1 MSTIESEIE
10 IDNSVSFKHSS
21 SIVPQELHNHASKA
35 SLRRMS
41 SRGTSLSRHSGSRRS
56 LDPFDEEKP
65 KKKKLNR
72 EHPYEKLFGKR
83 VTQHLADF
91 KQPQPIAINWNEYR
105 ATKWPNV
112 FPDFIGDLIQY
123 LCGFDMIQF
132 LQDRK
137 SK

>member
-83 VTQHLADF
+83 VT
-91 KQPQPIAINWNEYR
+91 
-105 ATKWPNV
+105 
-112 FPDFIGDLIQY
+112 
-123 LCGFDMIQF
+123 
-132 LQDRK
+132 
-137 SK
+137 